1 MSRPTTQDRVEY
13 ALARALEA
21 AIVRLPKGAASPVGE
36 AIGGMVR
43 RPFGIRRRTVEEN
56 IRRAFPEAGDEW
68 VERTAREAYTHLGR
82 EVVAMI
88 RLSRLSPEEIMALTD
103 VPTWPEVQSA
113 LAEGKGAL
121 LVTGHYGNWEVAAAA
136 VAARGVPISAIVK
149 PQRNRLVDRMVQEAR
164 ARLGIGTISITRAPR
179 EVPRL
184 LAKGGV
190 VGIVGDQDA
199 RRKGIFVPFF
209 GVPASTFRG
218 PAQFA
223 LRFDAPVFASTARR
237 LEDGRY
243 LVQGT
248 RIPLERTGDAETDEY
263 RLTAAMAAHLEEEIR
278 ADPTQYFWFHKRWKT
293 SPPPEL

>member
-1 MSRPTTQDRVEY
+1 MARHTAQDRLEY

-21 AIVRLPKGAASPVGE
+21 AIVRLPKGAAAPVGQ
-36 AIGGMVR
+36 AIGGLVR
-43 RPFGIRRRTVEEN
+43 RPFGIRRGTVREN
-56 IRRAFPEAGDEW
+56 LRRAFPDADEAWID
-68 VERTAREAYTHLGR
+68 RTAREAYAHLGR

-88 RLSRLSPEEIMALTD
+88 RLSRLTADEVVALTD
-103 VPTWPEVQSA
+103 VPTWPEVQEA

-149 PQRNRLVDRMVQEAR
+149 PQRNRLVDAMVQEAR
-164 ARLGIGTISITRAPR
+164 ARLGIGTISISRAPR

-184 LAKGGV
+184 LARGGV

-223 LRFDAPVFASTARR
+223 LRFDTPVFAATARR

-243 LVQGT
+243 RVQGT
-248 RIPLERTGDAETDEY
+248 RIPLERTGDPAADEY
-263 RLTAAMAAHLEEEIR
+263 RLTAAISAHLEGEIR